1 MILFMNDDFLYNENV
16 ERFEEMLSKNETWYY
31 DAEEIVDI
39 ITFYIDINDV
49 VNAQKA
55 LDYALSIH
63 PDNLDIQVKKVE
75 VLIAKRK
82 FTQAQDLI
90 MKLNSMI
97 PSNTDLLIAQAKVFS
112 IKKNYTKAIE
122 FYEKALE
129 NSDETEFLLSSI
141 GNEFLNLDAPE
152 KALVYFKKALE
163 LNLDDEYAFYS
174 IIHCFN
180 QTKDPTNCIEFLLR
194 YIDQRPYAD
203 FAWYNLGLEYKKQP
217 DFSEAIRAFD
227 FAILINEKFLS
238 AYWKKAR
245 VLEKVG
251 RFEEAIKVYEES
263 LQYDDTPSY
272 THLKIGK
279 CYKKLDYPLK
289 ALTSFYNAI
298 YDDPQMDK
306 AWAEAAYTYAE
317 MENLSEA
324 LYYLKRA
331 LELNPDHV
339 RYIKKFIALSIENQS
354 IDEALDYYTKLIEL
368 EPDNENNI
376 LGKAELLLFVKDYT
390 QVIDLLVPHSQNDA
404 VNPEILYY
412 LSFSYL
418 LTYQTSIGF
427 DLFKKA
433 YALNPKLI
441 KNYTKQ
447 FKKVLETPL
456 IKNFLNKK

>member
-1 MILFMNDDFLYNENV
+1 MNDDFLYNENV

-49 VNAQKA
+49 TNAQKA

-63 PDNLDIQVKKVE
+63 PENLDIQVKKVE

-82 FTQAQDLI
+82 FSQAQDLI

-97 PSNTDLLIAQAKVFS
+97 PSNTDLLIAQAKIFS
-112 IKKNYTKAIE
+112 TKKNFTKAIE

-141 GNEFLNLDAPE
+141 GNEFLNLNAPE
-152 KALVYFKKALE
+152 KALIYFKKALE
-163 LNLDDEYAFYS
+163 INADDEYAFYS

-180 QTKDPTNCIEFLLR
+180 QAKNRVSCIEFLLQ

-203 FAWYNLGLEYKKQP
+203 FAWYNLGLEYKKQA
-217 DFSEAIRAFD
+217 DFSEALRAFD

-245 VLEKVG
+245 VLEKI
-251 RFEEAIKVYEES
+251 EQYQEAIKVYEES

-272 THLKIGK
+272 THLKIGR
-279 CYKKLDYPLK
+279 CYKKLDEPLK

-317 MENLSEA
+317 MENLGEA

-339 RYIKKFIALSIENQS
+339 RYIKKYIALNIENQS
-354 IDEALDYYTKLIEL
+354 IDEALAYYTKLIDL

-376 LGKAELLLFVKDYT
+376 LGRAELLLFVKDYT
-390 QVIDLLVPHSQNDA
+390 QVIEVLLPYSENEN

-412 LSFSYL
+412 LAFCYL

-427 DLFKKA
+427 NLFKKA
-433 YALNPKLI
+433 YHLNPDLLDLYK
-441 KNYTKQ
+441 KQ
-447 FKKVLETPL
+447 FKKVLETPI
-456 IKNFLNKK
+456 IKNFLNEK